1 MKRIVKVAATQMAC
15 TWDRKRTLDK
25 AEELVRQAAAAGA
38 QIILLQE
45 LFETPYFCQQERY
58 EYLTIATVPEKNP
71 AIQRFKSIAKEL
83 GVVIPVSFFE
93 KAGNVQFNSIA
104 MLNADG
110 QMLGIYRKTHIPD
123 GHSYEEK
130 FYFSPGDTGFR
141 VWDTTYGRI
150 GVGICW
156 DQWFPEAA
164 RCMALMGAEM
174 LLYPTAIGSEP
185 VLDVDSS
192 DHWRRCIQGHAASN
206 IMPVIVSNRI
216 GTEKDQTEMTFY
228 GSSFIAGPHGELLAE
243 LDRVTEGTI
252 TYAFDLAA
260 IEEMRRGWGVFR
272 DRRPEMY
279 SSLLTLNADRK

>member
-1 MKRIVKVAATQMAC
+1 MAC
-15 TWDRKRTLDK
+15 SWDRSRTLDK
-25 AEELVRQAAAAGA
+25 AERLVRHAAKKGA

-58 EYLTIATVPEKNP
+58 EYLKMATKPEENP
-71 AIQRFKSIAKEL
+71 AIQRFQSIAHEL
-83 GVVIPVSFFE
+83 KVVLPVSFFE

-104 MLNADG
+104 MINVDG
-110 QMLGIYRKTHIPD
+110 RMMGIYRKTHIPD

-141 VWDTTYGRI
+141 VWNTAYGKI

-156 DQWFPEAA
+156 DQWFPESA

-174 LLYPTAIGSEP
+174 ILYPTAIGSEP
-185 VLDVDSS
+185 VLKIDSR

-206 IMPVIVSNRI
+206 IVPIVVSNRI
-216 GTEKDQTEMTFY
+216 GTESDVTEMTFY
-228 GSSFIAGPHGELLAE
+228 GSSFITGPQGELLE
-243 LDRVTEGTI
+243 EMDCTTEGMI
-252 TYAFDLAA
+252 THTFDLAE
-260 IEEMRRGWGVFR
+260 IEDMRRNWGVFR

-279 SSLLTLNADRK
+279 APLLSINADRQ